1 MCVACTRMA
10 NTCPKLLVKE
20 EWPVNFHEFPVAA
33 AIELKN
39 AITDSCKK
47 GSVSL
52 MSPSCPFHCDG
63 VFAPQPILNV

>member
-20 EWPVNFHEFPVAA
+20 EWPVSFHQFPVAA
-33 AIELKN
+33 AIKPKN
-39 AITDSCKK
+39 VTQTQ
-47 GSVSL
+47 
-52 MSPSCPFHCDG
+52 SCPFHPDG